1 MSRIFILF
9 SLSCN
14 FGFSN
19 FAAEKG
25 NKHLVNAPSLRIALY
40 WIASCWG
47 ERSWLPELDRNPN
60 YATTPIKLLL
70 LHLSDGFVSRVEMIF
85 PVSWIAAHP
94 PWKTTLL
101 NLSKCLLRKNVRL
114 GVKNGWTSNYGRA
127 NDYWLM
133 CVDLYCQE
141 SVPCRCFDPPSS
153 LIWFPNAAHCTNAS
167 RQGATENCNRKLC
180 LKHCTIQ
187 NTDMPCNKMPCNKIQ
202 CNAIKYN
209 IWNYIWNFL

>member
-1 MSRIFILF
+1 MSRIFVLF

-85 PVSWIAAHP
+85 PVS
-94 PWKTTLL
+94 
-101 NLSKCLLRKNVRL
+101 
-114 GVKNGWTSNYGRA
+114 
-127 NDYWLM
+127 
-133 CVDLYCQE
+133 
-141 SVPCRCFDPPSS
+141 
-153 LIWFPNAAHCTNAS
+153 
-167 RQGATENCNRKLC
+167 
-180 LKHCTIQ
+180 
-187 NTDMPCNKMPCNKIQ
+187 
-202 CNAIKYN
+202 
-209 IWNYIWNFL
+209 